1 MRALHAGFLAVL
13 LPSCALVAS
22 HSDAP
27 SPKVR
32 GPIPTRVQQ
41 PNKLTFLAFRPRT
54 AHTLPEGEHALRI
67 TSEYSSIFENGDV
80 GDERVVLDGEI
91 ARTSFAVSL
100 GVGPRTD
107 LEFELPVV
115 YASDGFLD
123 RFVESWHDFFGFPG
137 GGRGER
143 ERFGYEMTEEKDG
156 REIYHLEGGVIEFGD
171 VPVVLVQSLQK
182 ETSSAPAI
190 AARFGLDLP
199 FGSESRGFGNGA
211 LEWGAGVLAE
221 KSFGRWTMTGAVD
234 YAFTRRPSSFVGSGV
249 DVKDDLA
256 VQWGLEYRWNDSFSL
271 LGGVLVNSPVTRD
284 FRIKELDRETITAD
298 VGFAIDTSERSTLIV
313 GFADDFVAESGPD
326 FTFFASWNTGL

>member
-54 AHTLPEGEHALRI
+54 AHTLSEGEHALRI

-80 GDERVVLDGEI
+80 GDKRVVLDGEI

-137 GGRGER
+137 GGR
-143 ERFGYEMTEEKDG
+143 
-156 REIYHLEGGVIEFGD
+156 V
-171 VPVVLVQSLQK
+171 
-182 ETSSAPAI
+182 
-190 AARFGLDLP
+190 
-199 FGSESRGFGNGA
+199 SR
-211 LEWGAGVLAE
+211 
-221 KSFGRWTMTGAVD
+221 
-234 YAFTRRPSSFVGSGV
+234 
-249 DVKDDLA
+249 
-256 VQWGLEYRWNDSFSL
+256 
-271 LGGVLVNSPVTRD
+271 
-284 FRIKELDRETITAD
+284 
-298 VGFAIDTSERSTLIV
+298 
-313 GFADDFVAESGPD
+313 
-326 FTFFASWNTGL
+326 